1 MLRMEFFML
10 RTECVSIL
18 HASIG
23 IIELSFSFSFVNC
36 AKTIFV

>member
-1 MLRMEFFML
+1 ML

-23 IIELSFSFSFVNC
+23 IIELSLSFVNF
-36 AKTIFV
+36 AQTFFV

>member
-1 MLRMEFFML
+1 MLRMEFFFML

-23 IIELSFSFSFVNC
+23 IIELSFSFVNC